1 VPDPRGFLKAPRRHA
16 PLRPVSERVSDH
28 LDVHLSASDA
38 HVAEQAGRCMNCGVP
53 FCHTGCPL
61 GNLIPDWNEH
71 ARKGRWREAIDA
83 LHATNNFP
91 EFTGRLCPAPCEEA
105 CVLTLA
111 DEPVTIEE
119 IEYAIAERAW
129 SNGFVT
135 PAAVP
140 AATGRSV
147 AVIGSGPAG
156 LAAAQQ
162 LARAG
167 HRVVV
172 FERDDVP
179 GGLLTYGIPDYKLE
193 KRLVERRVEQ
203 LEAEGVVFRCGC
215 EAGIDVGVDELRARF
230 DAIVLATG
238 AQQQREL
245 DLPGRALDGVHLAL
259 PYLRDRN
266 RAVGG
271 RPAWDAPISAAGK
284 RVVVLGGGDTSADC
298 LGCALREGAT
308 SVIEIAHGPQP
319 PSRRDPLRTW
329 PEWPKLLR
337 SYPAHGEG
345 GDRRFA
351 FVTTGLEGSNG
362 TLQRLVGK
370 RVEFAPTAPD
380 EPRRPVDVEGGREA
394 LDVDLVL
401 IAIGFTGPERAD
413 GLLDGLG
420 VRLAHRGTVLAQP
433 DGTTSVEGVYAAGD
447 CVLGADLIVTAI
459 AAGRRAAAAV
469 DRLLARAPAQ
479 SA

>member
-1 VPDPRGFLKAPRRHA
+1 
-16 PLRPVSERVSDH
+16 
-28 LDVHLSASDA
+28 
-38 HVAEQAGRCMNCGVP
+38 M
-53 FCHTGCPL
+53 
-61 GNLIPDWNEH
+61 
-71 ARKGRWREAIDA
+71 
-83 LHATNNFP
+83 
-91 EFTGRLCPAPCEEA
+91 
-105 CVLTLA
+105 
-111 DEPVTIEE
+111 
-119 IEYAIAERAW
+119 
-129 SNGFVT
+129 
-135 PAAVP
+135 
-140 AATGRSV
+140 
-147 AVIGSGPAG
+147 
-156 LAAAQQ
+156 
-162 LARAG
+162 
-167 HRVVV
+167 
-172 FERDDVP
+172 
-179 GGLLTYGIPDYKLE
+179 
-193 KRLVERRVEQ
+193 
-203 LEAEGVVFRCGC
+203 EAEGVVFRCGC

-238 AQQQREL
+238 AQQHREL

-271 RPAWDAPISAAGK
+271 RPAWDAEVSAAGK

-319 PSRRDPLRTW
+319 PARRDPLRTW

-362 TLQRLVGK
+362 QLQRLVGK
-370 RVEFAPTAPD
+370 RVEFAPTTPD
-380 EPRRPVDVEGGREA
+380 EPRRAIDVDGGRET

-420 VRLAHRGTVLAQP
+420 VRFGSRGTVLAQP
-433 DGTTSVEGVYAAGD
+433 DGRTSVEGVYAAGD

-469 DRLLARAPAQ
+469 DRALASSTAK

>member
-1 VPDPRGFLKAPRRHA
+1 
-16 PLRPVSERVSDH
+16 
-28 LDVHLSASDA
+28 
-38 HVAEQAGRCMNCGVP
+38 M
-53 FCHTGCPL
+53 
-61 GNLIPDWNEH
+61 
-71 ARKGRWREAIDA
+71 
-83 LHATNNFP
+83 
-91 EFTGRLCPAPCEEA
+91 
-105 CVLTLA
+105 
-111 DEPVTIEE
+111 TIEE

-140 AATGRSV
+140 QATGRSV

-156 LAAAQQ
+156 MAAAQQ
-162 LARAG
+162 LARTG

-179 GGLLTYGIPDYKLE
+179 GGLLRYGIPDYKLE
-193 KRLVERRVEQ
+193 KKLVERRVEQ
-203 LEAEGVVFRCGC
+203 LEAEGIVFRCGC
-215 EAGIDVGVDELRARF
+215 EAGIDVGVDELRSSF

-238 AQQQREL
+238 AQQHREL
-245 DLPGRALDGVHLAL
+245 TLPGRELDGVHLAL

-266 RAVGG
+266 RAVAG

-308 SVIEIAHGPQP
+308 SVTEIAHGPQP
-319 PSRRDPLRTW
+319 PTRRDPLRTW

-337 SYPAHGEG
+337 SYPVHGEG

-370 RVEFAPTAPD
+370 RVEFAQTAPD
-380 EPRRPVDVEGGREA
+380 EPRRAIDVGGGGRET

-401 IAIGFTGPERAD
+401 IAIGFSGPERAD

-420 VRLAHRGTVLAQP
+420 VRLASRGTVLAQP

-469 DRLLARAPAQ
+469 DQLLAKTPAQ